1 MGKYF
6 AIANKTK
13 RDCSGII
20 ARAVISSNS
29 RDLAGTIVKQDGI
42 VMPDRVSLLSSHD
55 DHTVIGFANNF
66 KVEGEVTTADVVV
79 LDPEYASLVR
89 NEALLGIS
97 VGLDVLEGSDV
108 PGGTI
113 SKSTLLELSL
123 TPVPANQDAKIMPET
138 IKQYCSIEE
147 GGTKK
152 VDTTAKLKPDS
163 GEPKNKVVR
172 SNAKLLRAV
181 KHYRS
186 AVRAKLN
193 KLKKIA
199 K

>member
-1 MGKYF
+1 MSKYF
-6 AIANKTK
+6 AVAKKTK

-42 VMPDRVSLLSSHD
+42 VFPDRVSLLSSHD
-55 DHTVIGFANNF
+55 DHEVIGYATNF
-66 KVEGEVTTADVVV
+66 KVEGDKTTADVAVINN
-79 LDPEYASLVR
+79 EYASLVR

-97 VGLDVLEGSDV
+97 VGLDVLEGEDT

-123 TPVPANQDAKIMPET
+123 TPVPANQDARILTET
-138 IKQYCSIEE
+138 IRPYCSVEE
-147 GGTKK
+147 EAKGGGERMKSTI
-152 VDTTAKLKPDS
+152 DAKGAVIRVANNRLI
-163 GEPKNKVVR
+163 R
-172 SNAKLLRAV
+172 QV
-181 KHYRS
+181 KHYRG

-193 KLKKIA
+193 KLQKIV